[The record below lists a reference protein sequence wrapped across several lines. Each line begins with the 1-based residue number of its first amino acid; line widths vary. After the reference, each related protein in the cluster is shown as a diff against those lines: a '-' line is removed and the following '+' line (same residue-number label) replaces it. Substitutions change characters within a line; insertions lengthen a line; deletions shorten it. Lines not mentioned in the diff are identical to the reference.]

1 MCAASRTRGSRSIP
15 PLLAIDCAGPVCSVA
30 LVAAGGIEVSRSNRI
45 DRGHAEILLPTI
57 AAALDEAGAAYRDIG
72 CFAVTVGPGSFTGI
86 RTAIA
91 TARGLALALSKP
103 LVGVTTLE
111 AVAFGAR
118 CAAVESAADCLVVL
132 DTRRADLYAQRFAPD
147 GAARTLP
154 AAMMPERLVSTIG
167 AGPLLLAGDAAAS
180 LVPLL
185 DTHGIAFDGPAG
197 EGFADPVD
205 IARIA
210 AERWSSRSAGE
221 LPPVRPLYLRAP
233 DATRPPA
240 GGRLRP

>member
-1 MCAASRTRGSRSIP
+1 MP
-15 PLLAIDCAGPVCSVA
+15 LLLAIDCAGPACSVA
-30 LVAAGGIEVSRSNRI
+30 LAAAGKIEASRSVRLA
-45 DRGHAEILLPTI
+45 RGHAEVLMATI
-57 AAALDEAGAAYRDIG
+57 ADALAESGADYRDIG

-91 TARGLALALSKP
+91 AARGLALALSRP

-111 AVAFGAR
+111 AVARGAR
-118 CAAVESAADCLVVL
+118 RAAARGDADCLVAL

-154 AAMMPERLVSTIG
+154 VAMMPERLVSTVG

-185 DTHGIAFDGPAG
+185 DARGIAFDGPAG
-197 EGFADPVD
+197 EGFADAADV
-205 IARIA
+205 AGIA
-210 AERWSSRSAGE
+210 AERWNSPNAGD
-221 LPPVRPLYLRAP
+221 LPPVRPLYLRPP
-233 DATRPPA
+233 DATKPPA

>member
-1 MCAASRTRGSRSIP
+1 MSL
-15 PLLAIDCAGPVCSVA
+15 LLAIDCAGPVCSVA
-30 LVAAGGIEVSRSNRI
+30 LAAAGKIEASRSVRLA
-45 DRGHAEILLPTI
+45 RGHAEVLMPMI
-57 AAALDEAGAAYRDIG
+57 ADALAESGAGYRDIG

-91 TARGLALALSKP
+91 AARGLALSLSRP

-111 AVAFGAR
+111 AVARGAR
-118 CAAVESAADCLVVL
+118 RAAARSGADCLVVL

-154 AAMMPERLVSTIG
+154 VAMMPERLVSTID

-185 DTHGIAFDGPAG
+185 DARGIAFDGPAG
-197 EGFADPVD
+197 ESFADAGDV
-205 IARIA
+205 AGIA
-210 AERWSSRSAGE
+210 AERWYSRNAGDF
-221 LPPVRPLYLRAP
+221 PPVRPLYLRAP

>member
-1 MCAASRTRGSRSIP
+1 MRAASRTRGSETMP
-15 PLLAIDCAGPVCSVA
+15 PLLAIDCAGPACSVA
-30 LVAAGGIEVSRSNRI
+30 LAVAGDIEASRSVRLA
-45 DRGHAEILLPTI
+45 RGHAEVLMPLI
-57 AAALDEAGAAYRDIG
+57 ADVLSESGAAFRDIG

-91 TARGLALALSKP
+91 TARGLALALSRP
-103 LVGVTTLE
+103 LVGVATFE
-111 AVAFGAR
+111 AVAVGAR
-118 CAAVESAADCLVVL
+118 LAAAQSGADCLVLL

-154 AAMMPERLVSTIG
+154 VAMMPEQLVSTIG

-180 LVPLL
+180 LVPHL
-185 DTHGIAFDGPAG
+185 DERGIAFEGPVG
-197 EGFADPVD
+197 EGFVNAADV
-205 IARIA
+205 AGIA
-210 AERWSSRSAGE
+210 AERWDSRNAGV

>member
-1 MCAASRTRGSRSIP
+1 MSAASRTRGSKSMP
-15 PLLAIDCAGPVCSVA
+15 ALLAIDCAGPVCSVA
-30 LVAAGGIEVSRSNRI
+30 LAVAGDIRTSRSVRLA
-45 DRGHAEILLPTI
+45 RGHAEILMPTI
-57 AAALDEAGAAYRDIG
+57 ADALAESDADFRDIG

-91 TARGLALALSKP
+91 AARGLALALSRP
-103 LVGVTTLE
+103 LLGVTTFE
-111 AVAFGAR
+111 AIAVGAR
-118 CAAVESAADCLVVL
+118 LAAARSGADCLVVL

-154 AAMMPERLVSTIG
+154 VAMMPEQLVSTVG

-180 LVPLL
+180 LVPHLEAR
-185 DTHGIAFDGPAG
+185 GIAFDGPVG
-197 EGFADPVD
+197 EGFANAADV
-205 IARIA
+205 ARIA
-210 AERWSSRSAGE
+210 AERWNSRNAGD

>member
-1 MCAASRTRGSRSIP
+1 MCAASETGRSTPMP
-15 PLLAIDCAGPVCSVA
+15 PLLAIDCAGSVCSVA
-30 LVAAGGIEVSRSNRI
+30 LAAAGEVRASRSARLA
-45 DRGHAEILLPTI
+45 RGHAEILMPMI
-57 AAALDEAGAAYRDIG
+57 ADTLAGSGIVYRDIG

-91 TARGLALALSKP
+91 TARGLALALSRP

-111 AVAFGAR
+111 AVARGAR
-118 CAAVESAADCLVVL
+118 FAAPQCDADCLVVL

-147 GAARTLP
+147 GAARTRPL
-154 AAMMPERLVSTIG
+154 AMMPEPLVSSLG

-180 LVPLL
+180 LAPLL
-185 DTHGIAFDGPAG
+185 AARGVDFDGPAG
-197 EGFADPVD
+197 DGFADAADV
-205 IARIA
+205 AGIA
-210 AERWSSRSAGE
+210 AGRWDPRLSGK
-221 LPPVRPLYLRAP
+221 LPPVRPLYLRPP

>member
-1 MCAASRTRGSRSIP
+1 MNAPSQTGPSPPIP
-15 PLLAIDCAGPVCSVA
+15 SLLAIDCAGPACSVA
-30 LVAAGGIEVSRSNRI
+30 FAEAGEIRAARSTRI
-45 DRGHAEILLPTI
+45 ARGHAEILMPMI
-57 AAALDEAGAAYRDIG
+57 AETLDEARMRYRDIA

-91 TARGLALALSKP
+91 AARGLALALSRP
-103 LVGVTTLE
+103 LIGVTTLE
-111 AVAFGAR
+111 AAARAARLVAP
-118 CAAVESAADCLVVL
+118 ESGADCLVLL

-147 GAARTLP
+147 GAARSRP
-154 AAMMPERLVSTIG
+154 FAMMPEPLVSSLG

-185 DTHGIAFDGPAG
+185 HTRGVAFDGPVG
-197 EGFADPVD
+197 EGFADAAVV
-205 IARIA
+205 ARIA
-210 AERWSSRSAGE
+210 AERRTSQPDGE
-221 LPPVRPLYLRAP
+221 PPPVRPLYLRAP

>member
-1 MCAASRTRGSRSIP
+1 MP
-15 PLLAIDCAGPVCSVA
+15 PLLALDCAGPVCSVA
-30 LVAAGGIEVSRSNRI
+30 LVAAGEIGISRSARV
-45 DRGHAEILLPTI
+45 DRGHARVLLPTI
-57 AAALDEAGAAYRDIG
+57 ADALAEAGAAYRDIG

-91 TARGLALALSKP
+91 TARGLALALSRP
-103 LVGVTTLE
+103 LVGVTVLE
-111 AVAFGAR
+111 AVARGAR
-118 CAAVESAADCLVVL
+118 LSAAESGADCLVVL

-167 AGPLLLAGDAAAS
+167 TERLLLAGDAATS
-180 LVPLL
+180 LVPHLEARG
-185 DTHGIAFDGPAG
+185 TAFDGPAG
-197 EGFADPVD
+197 EGFADPAD
-205 IARIA
+205 IAAIA
-210 AERWSSRSAGE
+210 VERWNGRSAGE
-221 LPPVRPLYLRAP
+221 LPPVRPLYLRVP